1 MQRLRAGDYH
11 EGKEGLLIYVPS
23 KHSPSMAPAGKHAVT
38 IYTVAPDRLKNGDW
52 TSRREEFADKLVA
65 EAEKHVPGLRAH
77 TLTRLI
83 LTPDDF
89 RLRTHQTH
97 HSFGGVP
104 PVMGNQPP
112 ANQTP
117 IRGLW
122 FIGSQSE
129 SGAGILNVVV
139 GAQKVAKRIL
149 AGE

>member
-1 MQRLRAGDYH
+1 LR
-11 EGKEGLLIYVPS
+11 V
-23 KHSPSMAPAGKHAVT
+23 
-38 IYTVAPDRLKNGDW
+38 
-52 TSRREEFADKLVA
+52 
-65 EAEKHVPGLRAH
+65 H

-89 RLRTHQTH
+89 RRRTHQMH

-112 ANQTP
+112 TNQTP